1 VQIPDSIIKAGI
13 TLEDQFFDLKGLSVY
28 SSLGI
33 SSLRYHIRENALPC
47 YSIRNDKGQ
56 VTKTLIKRS
65 EFDRWMQKRWR
76 DDLNNIV
83 DDVMKEF
90 YEWMIV
96 SSAPTMPGDW
106 LLKVSYHGG
115 GFTPT
120 RFMPMIGHHGDSESA
135 ALSVAGEK
143 QQWDE
148 TMILFKPRFILDG
161 VQVENPL
168 AIPGNIPD
176 STTKVPERCFEPIED
191 SCRRQE
197 ERPDVTE

>member
-65 EFDRWMQKRWR
+65 EFDRWMQKSWR

-90 YEWMIV
+90 YE
-96 SSAPTMPGDW
+96 
-106 LLKVSYHGG
+106 
-115 GFTPT
+115 
-120 RFMPMIGHHGDSESA
+120 
-135 ALSVAGEK
+135 
-143 QQWDE
+143 
-148 TMILFKPRFILDG
+148 
-161 VQVENPL
+161 
-168 AIPGNIPD
+168 
-176 STTKVPERCFEPIED
+176 
-191 SCRRQE
+191 
-197 ERPDVTE
+197 